1 MADEQIVTSIVARAD
16 LSSLVSQ
23 VHKATASL
31 QQMQRELLTSNR
43 AIAASGKVANNLFK
57 DTLVSSGMYASH
69 FVNLTSD
76 VDKFGKQLDAGRLKL
91 RDYFQTFRT
100 HATTQK
106 GLIRE
111 LAEQQVMLQNAIFQP
126 LGRNAQG
133 IMQFNALVPRG
144 LDAVKSK
151 TALARMEMQ
160 IMNRALSEGATSL
173 INWGKNTQ
181 WAGRQLTVGLT
192 VPLTMFG
199 TAAGKAFREAD
210 QELIRLQK
218 VYGGLSA
225 TSSTELAKVRK
236 DVTDTAKTLASSY
249 GATFKET
256 LGLAADIAATGK
268 QGNELLG
275 SIKETTRLAILGEVD
290 RQDAMKA
297 TLAIQSAF
305 KQNTEELA
313 QSINFL
319 NAVENQTSTTLQDLV
334 EAIPKAGPVIK
345 GLGGSVKDLALY
357 LTAMR
362 EGGINASEGANA
374 LKSGLASLINPTKVA
389 QARFKEFGIDL
400 VSIVNKNAGNVTQT
414 LLDLQSALDK
424 LDPLS
429 KQQAIEQLFGKFQF
443 SRMNA
448 LFENLGKS
456 GSQTLEVLKL
466 MKASASDLEGI
477 ASRELKMVT
486 ESSSGKFRRAIE
498 TLKADLALTG
508 ERFLDM
514 GTKFI
519 NAFDKILKFFEKLPE
534 PIKKAITY
542 LGGFTAIIG
551 PVIMLTGL
559 LANFFGYIT
568 KGVVTM
574 RAFFMGSKGWK
585 LLTPE
590 ILATEKASRLVEK
603 GFYSDAQAAQ
613 VLHGAL
619 TKLISDYATLSG
631 AAAKAGVPTNPV
643 VSTATAGNIIMSG
656 ALRREVDPT
665 SVYAG
670 DMDTRAMS
678 HVNPRDPN
686 NPASLMGVVP
696 GAIPVNRGIA
706 KTPQIYMHD
715 RLPDVPGVTS
725 VKGISTGIVAGE
737 AARFHA
743 LMATLGMQTE
753 AEVAA
758 LKKTIALGGTVS
770 SELLATFDDI
780 LPMTTRL
787 ADNAATQSAA
797 IVAQLRAGKLTVDAA
812 KTEIMA
818 VNAQLEA
825 ALKAEVAAYA
835 ASRGRT
841 IDFTKAPLMNQ
852 SVTDANAQ
860 FTLRD
865 LYKKEGNKA
874 VMEEFGRLRGIRT
887 FGAPYSIQTTRLPKF
902 NVGGDVESFGPG
914 KTTVSG
920 PASINYDDR
929 LGRVPVGGYVLNQSA
944 SMDPSNAPLVAMADA
959 TYEDGG
965 EITAA
970 LTPRE
975 VVFGPKIQQMPELYA
990 AVDAANNGYS
1000 FGGQIMRN
1008 TFNYGRDVTMMSAYA
1023 QHLNSPSFSEVDAA
1037 KNVAYNASM
1046 LSKLTGM
1053 NSSDARK
1060 IASDHHDEA
1069 MKYASERVRKNPR
1082 LDFTTE
1088 YTKARNV
1095 QLIKLA
1101 QKYPNLIR
1109 AFIGSG
1115 KIGKIKATS
1124 YGPEIKNAAASNYGG
1139 DDLRSAIRAN
1149 LEASGLG
1156 TVARANGKEVDL
1168 LQRAIL
1174 LSGADSDI
1182 NKSHFMRAEEQARIF
1197 RAGQLERLLLS
1208 ELGGAPMTPEQ
1219 AASFRGITGVV
1230 ANQFAYQATAIAKP
1244 INQVLAKLPGTQDI
1258 LSPNQDIQKNVLVR
1272 GLSALKG
1279 GRGRMSWAKIVEELF
1294 NPKNKS
1300 SLARILSLKYPKL
1313 LTPLT
1318 GQQAAVA
1325 KMAANSG
1332 GPVPGGRV
1340 DRGRLNYGNIVPL
1353 LAPEKILKVLTNA
1366 KQFSSKKALGSFAD
1380 EPVTSYGHRI
1390 ASSSGKSY
1398 PIPGVS
1404 GLYKN
1409 DKGELVFFK
1418 GVPNE
1423 ITAKAEVYGTRMAR
1437 EVFELDSPVQTIKT
1451 IKNPYDPSGQTKLMG
1466 LESPFDPKFAVG
1478 GTGFNQ
1484 DQMIR
1489 QTIASLLMGN
1499 KDLSRSNVYGNVLA
1513 DVGPAGVFA
1522 KASMNTEHAKVMNSM
1537 EKQAMINLLAVRG
1550 GARKD
1555 FAYDTAPIAAGMTPR
1570 QYGSKMKAAMK
1581 KMHPKL
1587 KQFIESLPESDRGPY
1602 IAMLNRLE
1610 DGMAVNWSKYQ
1621 SIHAN
1626 PAFNKGGGV
1635 VRSGRKNYGKK
1646 YSGSP
1651 ERVAALKARDAEK
1664 ARIERENREATL
1676 RSHAPQGSKAIYT
1689 GGLGREAR
1697 RATPINTG
1705 GTSTPSI
1712 GGFYNPGQV
1721 MRDQMLDP
1729 FRNSI
1734 AMKAQYIQASFAA
1747 LNSSII
1753 KGSIRLNLEL
1763 MNAANSIGKGYTRA
1777 STSMINGVRK
1787 HANNLLGKASLLGAD
1802 MRQSQA
1808 MFMAN
1813 AGYNVKSDMATGRPI
1828 NMETGKQV
1836 SMFGPGLVGNWNQGG
1851 VYDSSG
1857 RLVEGASTRKVGTL
1871 GIRQREFLINDER
1884 LSAKEAAAR
1893 GYKVQG
1899 GSLGMGGQMGLM
1911 MGGQMAAQMAMSK
1924 GHDKLGYGI
1933 SIASIALMLAPLGKL
1948 TAGFK
1953 AAGTAIKGVATGAR
1967 TLKSFGPTLLR
1978 LAKGFGLV
1986 GGLLMVGEAVY
1997 KVKKHMDDLHQ
2008 KTRLTFGMTE
2018 KGAEAAGIKYFNLAE
2033 RMKLVAERQKALQ
2046 AANRGAYQSGTVPGL
2061 QMSIKDLAKEKENA
2075 KKNLGEFIE
2084 SFNVS
2089 ARYEDTLALAKN
2101 LKAQFIASGMG
2112 AQEASKKIYGIIAA
2126 SNKANDA
2133 FKVFADQGFSK
2144 ITDQASAATYAVQN
2158 FTYLISGKF
2167 KGDMNAAANEGVKT
2181 LINSFESLEKSL
2193 VGTKNSMGEI
2203 ITEGDAFR
2211 MAMEKISQ
2219 TSGFN
2224 NQIGSDVFSNM
2235 PIELQAITNESD
2247 TIAGILA
2254 KWKLY
2259 SSDVV
2264 YNFKEMSSTA
2274 AVALAQFNQA
2284 FQSGIDKME
2293 AGTAAGTYSDT
2304 TFKRVGDRLKALKKI
2319 TDANSLASQRAAAK
2333 AQRSAE
2339 DEIKLINKKIQAIE
2353 DEKNAKLE
2361 ALDAV
2366 RRKEDYQIQIQKAQL
2381 DYQDA
2386 IARGD
2391 MAAAARAQLQLRE
2404 IEGQRQDELARASIE
2419 AEAKKQQDALRKKAE
2434 DIQDQQ
2440 NALNRRNTIAN
2451 ERSADA
2457 AAASAAISGFETR
2470 YQGLLGQRNQIQFI
2484 TDPKE
2489 KARMQAQSDADI
2501 LALLKEIQ
2509 AEGSKKGL
2517 VAEEIRKAFKDLA
2530 FDAKGNA
2537 IKLSTT
2543 SYLGSTLT
2551 TTPNLSVT
2559 GQIDADIKAA
2569 NMQADKI
2576 VSGITGGLTLKQLAI
2591 AMGLKVGS
2599 DSTKGTGGK
2608 EFGKDTV
2615 SEGTGKDAF
2624 EAAKKARASSSTRMV
2639 YDVDKSGIPYG
2650 PTWYRFS
2657 WNGKDYVSNEGGT
2670 EVWEYDPVKKARTK
2684 KVTKKDNYGSVA
2696 QGRSYLIG
2704 SGMSKEVYQ
2713 PHIPGAGGILFEPK
2727 YSGVMKPSYG
2737 DTMVKSTSSS
2747 PVNLIQNNNLNIDKA
2762 NVDPKQLE
2770 DILSRWSKKN
2780 AAEAAKAIV
2789 SIGQSRSF

>member
-1 MADEQIVTSIVARAD
+1 MADEQIVTHIVARAD

-43 AIAASGKVANNLFK
+43 SIAAAGKVANNLFK
-57 DTLVSSGMYASH
+57 DTLVSSGMFASH

-76 VDKFGKQLDAGRLKL
+76 VDKFGRQLDAGRLKL
-91 RDYFQTFRT
+91 RDYFNTFRT

-111 LAEQQVMLQNAIFQP
+111 LAQQQVMLQNAVFQP

-199 TAAGKAFREAD
+199 TAAARAFREAD
-210 QELIRLQK
+210 QELVRLQK

-225 TSSTELAKVRK
+225 TSSVELAKVRK
-236 DVTDTAKTLASSY
+236 DVEATAKTLSSSY

-268 QGNELLG
+268 TGNELLG

-313 QSINFL
+313 GSINFL
-319 NAVENQTSTTLQDLV
+319 NAVENQTSTTLNDLV

-362 EGGINASEGANA
+362 EGGISASEGANA

-389 QARFKEFGIDL
+389 REKFKEFGIDL
-400 VSIVNKNAGNVTQT
+400 VSIVNNNAGNVTQT
-414 LLDLQSALDK
+414 LLDLQDALDK

-456 GSQTLEVLKL
+456 GSQTIEVLKL

-477 ASRELKMVT
+477 ATRELKMVT
-486 ESSSGKFRRAIE
+486 ESASGRYRRALE
-498 TLKADLALTG
+498 TLKADLAVTG
-508 ERFLDM
+508 ERFLDI

-519 NAFDKILKFFEKLPE
+519 NVFDRILRFFEKLPD
-534 PIKKAITY
+534 PIKKAVTY

-551 PVIMLTGL
+551 PIIMLTGL

-568 KGVVTM
+568 KGVVSM
-574 RAFFMGSKGWK
+574 RAFFMGQKGWK

-590 ILATEKASRLVEK
+590 ILATEKASKLVEK
-603 GFYSDAQAAQ
+603 GFYSDAQAAE
-613 VLHGAL
+613 VLHAAL
-619 TKLISDYATLSG
+619 TKLINDYSNLT
-631 AAAKAGVPTNPV
+631 AASSRSAISTNPV

-665 SVYAG
+665 SIYAG
-670 DMDTRAMS
+670 EKDTRAMS
-678 HVNPRDPN
+678 HINPRDPN

-696 GAIPVNRGIA
+696 GAIPVNRGIL
-706 KTPQIYMHD
+706 KTPQIYMND
-715 RLPDVPGVTS
+715 RLPDVPGLTS

-758 LKKTIALGGTVS
+758 LKKTISLGGTVS

-797 IVAQLRAGKLTVDAA
+797 IVAQLRAGKLTVDQA
-812 KTEIMA
+812 KAEIMA
-818 VNAQLEA
+818 INAQLEA
-825 ALKAEVAAYA
+825 SLKSEVAAYA

-852 SVTDANAQ
+852 PVVDATGQ

-902 NVGGDVESFGPG
+902 NYGGKVKQSSTNFGEIETFGPN

-920 PASINYDDR
+920 PKSINYDDR
-929 LGRVPVGGYVLNQSA
+929 LGRVPVGGYVLNQEA
-944 SMDPSNAPLVAMADA
+944 SLDPANADLVAMAPY
-959 TYEDGG
+959 TFEGGG

-970 LTPRE
+970 LTPAE
-975 VVFGPKIQQMPELYA
+975 TVYGPKINKIPGLYD
-990 AVDAANNGYS
+990 AVDAANNGYN

-1023 QHLNSPSFSEVDAA
+1023 QHLNSPNFAEVDTA

-1060 IASDHHDEA
+1060 IASSHHDEA
-1069 MKYASERVRKNPR
+1069 MNYAKERIKNNPR

-1101 QKYPNLIR
+1101 QKYPSLIR
-1109 AFIGSG
+1109 AFIGAG
-1115 KIGKIKATS
+1115 KIGGMKAVD
-1124 YGPEIKNAAASNYGG
+1124 YDPMIKNAAASNFGG
-1139 DDLRSAIRAN
+1139 DDLRSAIRSN

-1156 TVARANGKEVDL
+1156 KIARANGKEVDL

-1174 LSGADSDI
+1174 LSGADSEI
-1182 NKSHFMRAEEQARIF
+1182 NKSHFMRAEDQAKLF
-1197 RAGQLERLLLS
+1197 RTGQLEKLLLS
-1208 ELGGAPMTPEQ
+1208 DLGGAPMTSRE
-1219 AASFRGITGVV
+1219 AAAFRNITGVV

-1244 INQVLAKLPGTQDI
+1244 VNQVLAKLPGTRDV
-1258 LSPNQDIQKNVLVR
+1258 LSPDQKTQKEILIK
-1272 GLSALKG
+1272 GLSTLKG
-1279 GRGRMSWAKIVEELF
+1279 GRGRMSWANIIKELF
-1294 NPKNKS
+1294 DPRSKN
-1300 SLARILSLKYPKL
+1300 SLGKVLRLKYPKL
-1313 LTPLT
+1313 LPPLV
-1318 GQQAAVA
+1318 GQQAVVA
-1325 KMAANSG
+1325 RMAANSG
-1332 GPVPGGRV
+1332 GQIPGGMVNAR
-1340 DRGRLNYGNIVPL
+1340 RYNYGNVMPL
-1353 LAPEKILKVLTNA
+1353 LTPEKILKVLTTS
-1366 KQFSSKKALGSFAD
+1366 KQLSSKRSLGSFAN
-1380 EPVTSYGHRI
+1380 EPTTSYSHQI
-1390 ASSSGKSY
+1390 APSSGKSY

-1404 GLYKN
+1404 GVYRN

-1423 ITAKAEVYGTRMAR
+1423 ITAKAEMYGTRMAR
-1437 EVFELDSPVQTIKT
+1437 EVFGLDSPNQTIKT
-1451 IKNPYDPSGQTKLMG
+1451 ILNPFDPSRKSKLLG
-1466 LESPFDPKFAVG
+1466 LESPFDPRFSAG
-1478 GTGFNQ
+1478 GTKFTE

-1489 QTIASLLMGN
+1489 QNIASLLMNN
-1499 KDLSRSNVYGNVLA
+1499 KDLSKSNVFGNVLA
-1513 DVGPAGVFA
+1513 DVGPAGVFSR
-1522 KASMNTEHAKVMNSM
+1522 ASMNTSFAESMNSM
-1537 EKQAMINLLAVRG
+1537 ERQAMINLLAVRG

-1555 FAYDTAPIAAGMTPR
+1555 FAYNTAGIASGMSPR
-1570 QYGSKMKAAMK
+1570 QYGAKMKAAMK
-1581 KMHPKL
+1581 NMHPKL
-1587 KQFIESLPESDRGPY
+1587 KAFINSLPESDRAPY
-1602 IAMLNRLE
+1602 IAMLARLE
-1610 DGMAVNWSKYQ
+1610 DGMKVNWNKYQ
-1621 SIHAN
+1621 PIHAN
-1626 PAFNKGGGV
+1626 PQFNRGGGV
-1635 VRSGRKNYGKK
+1635 VRSGRYAYGKK
-1646 YSGSP
+1646 GGAHRP
-1651 ERVAALKARDAEK
+1651 GNPKAAADWDDKQRQKREMNLAAER
-1664 ARIERENREATL
+1664 
-1676 RSHAPQGSKAIYT
+1676 SKAASHQIYGQQALT
-1689 GGLGREAR
+1689 TGLGREAVR
-1697 RATPINTG
+1697 Q
-1705 GTSTPSI
+1705 GTTS
-1712 GGFYNPGQV
+1712 FYNPI
-1721 MRDQMLDP
+1721 R
-1729 FRNSI
+1729 
-1734 AMKAQYIQASFAA
+1734 AMHSNAINMAMPMIHRINLAA
-1747 LNSSII
+1747 L
-1753 KGSIRLNLEL
+1753 EL
-1763 MNAANSIGKGYTRA
+1763 QQIPMHLRSIGADVKRA
-1777 STSMINGVRK
+1777 AIQMGQGGKLFVSHMGAMINGSKRYVKDLNNIARTQI
-1787 HANNLLGKASLLGAD
+1787 NNLAGRISLMGAD
-1802 MRQSQA
+1802 TRQSQA

-1813 AGYNVKSDMATGRPI
+1813 AGYNIKSDLATGRPI

-1836 SMFGPGLVGNWNQGG
+1836 SMFGPGFVGSWNQGS
-1851 VYDSSG
+1851 VYDSKG

-1871 GIRQREFLINDER
+1871 GIRQREFLIGDER

-1893 GYKVQG
+1893 GYKFQG
-1899 GSLGMGGQMGLM
+1899 GGMGMGGQMGIM

-1924 GHDKLGYGI
+1924 GQDKLGYGI
-1933 SIASIALMLAPLGKL
+1933 SIASIALMMAPLGRL
-1948 TAGFK
+1948 ASGFK
-1953 AAGTAIKGVATGAR
+1953 AAGSAVKGLATG
-1967 TLKSFGPTLLR
+1967 TKVFVDFLPKILR
-1978 LAKGFGLV
+1978 FAKGFGLV
-1986 GGLLMVGEAVY
+1986 GAFLSIGTAIY

-2008 KTRLTFGMTE
+2008 KTELTFGMTK
-2018 KGAEAAGIKYFNLAE
+2018 KGAEQAGIKYFDLSE
-2033 RMKLVAERQKALQ
+2033 RMKLVAERQKAMQ
-2046 AANRGAYQSGTVPGL
+2046 AANKGAYRSGSVPGL
-2061 QMSIKDLAKEKENA
+2061 QMSLEELSKAKENA
-2075 KKNLGEFIE
+2075 KKNLTEFIE

-2089 ARYEDTLALAKN
+2089 SSYDETLALAKN
-2101 LKAQFIASGMG
+2101 LKAQFVSAGMG

-2133 FKVFADQGFSK
+2133 FQVFADQGFAK
-2144 ITDQASAATYAVQN
+2144 ITDQTSAATYAVEN
-2158 FTYLISGKF
+2158 FTYLMSGKF
-2167 KGDMNAAANEGVKT
+2167 KGDMNAAVVQGVKT
-2181 LINSFESLEKSL
+2181 VISSFESLQQSL
-2193 VGTKNSMGEI
+2193 VGTKNSMGEV
-2203 ITEGDAFR
+2203 ITEGEAFK
-2211 MAMEKISQ
+2211 MAMEKMSQ
-2219 TSGFN
+2219 VSGFSTPM
-2224 NQIGSDVFSNM
+2224 GYSVFKEM
-2235 PIELQAITNESD
+2235 PLELQAIANESD
-2247 TIAGILA
+2247 TIAGVLA

-2259 SSDVV
+2259 SSDVL
-2264 YNFKEMSSTA
+2264 YNFKDMSSTA
-2274 AVALAQFNQA
+2274 AVALAQFNEA

-2293 AGTAAGTYSDT
+2293 SGVVDGTGT
-2304 TFKRVGDRLKALKKI
+2304 TFKQVGERLKALKKI
-2319 TDANSLASQRAAAK
+2319 TDANSIANQRASAK

-2366 RRKEDYQIQIQKAQL
+2366 RRKEDYQIQLQKAQL

-2391 MAAAARAQLQLRE
+2391 MAAAARAQLAIRD
-2404 IEGQRQDELARASIE
+2404 IEDQRQAELSRAAIE
-2419 AEAKKQQDALRKKAE
+2419 AEAKKKQDALRKQAE
-2434 DIQDQQ
+2434 DIQNRQD
-2440 NALNRRNTIAN
+2440 ALNRRNTLAN

-2470 YQGLLGQRNQIQFI
+2470 YQQLLGQRNQIQFI
-2484 TDPKE
+2484 TDPQE
-2489 KARMQAQSDADI
+2489 KSRMQQQSDADI

-2509 AEGSKKGL
+2509 AEGSKKGV
-2517 VAEEIRKAFKDLA
+2517 VAEEIRKAFKGLA
-2530 FDAKGNA
+2530 FDEKGKA
-2537 IKLSTT
+2537 ISLSTT
-2543 SYLGSTLT
+2543 SYQGSTLT

-2559 GQIDADIKAA
+2559 GQINADIKAA
-2569 NMQADKI
+2569 NLQADKI
-2576 VSGITGGLTLKQLAI
+2576 VQGITGGLTLMQLAK
-2591 AMGLKVGS
+2591 AMGLKV
-2599 DSTKGTGGK
+2599 DTKSTEKETLPKGEVTKTTAPSGLPKFKDKAAIDQYYKNGGTGTWKDPDTGATWRLVGGGK
-2608 EFGKDTV
+2608 VPYNWSSGNLSVPAVRKDGYGAV
-2615 SEGTGKDAF
+2615 
-2624 EAAKKARASSSTRMV
+2624 AAGRK
-2639 YDVDKSGIPYG
+2639 YL
-2650 PTWYRFS
+2650 
-2657 WNGKDYVSNEGGT
+2657 VSNQMING
-2670 EVWEYDPVKKARTK
+2670 
-2684 KVTKKDNYGSVA
+2684 
-2696 QGRSYLIG
+2696 
-2704 SGMSKEVYQ
+2704 EVYE
-2713 PHIPGAGGILFEPK
+2713 PNIPGMGGVLIEPK
-2727 YSGVMKPSYG
+2727 FPGVMKPYYG
-2737 DTMVKSTSSS
+2737 EKMSKYSSGNPS
-2747 PVNLIQNNNLNIDKA
+2747 VNLVQNNNLKIDKA

-2770 DILSRWSKKN
+2770 DILSKWSKKN
-2780 AAEAAKAIV
+2780 AAEAAKAIA